1 MYLKEGYKDA
11 LKNIFKL
18 TYNLDEFKS
27 RMSYDEFKKEF
38 ILFKGDEAKI
48 IKKNQY
54 PLKCKGQFKD
64 KDMDLLSRCSK
75 ENLLPCGFLDSL
87 PQTFRGIG
95 GIPIYKEK
103 FFTEILTQGLY
114 EKDPIKVLEL
124 SRIHACRP
132 HHLFTDI
139 VILLENVERCYLG
152 TIEQIE
158 DHNQREKFGYWSNAL
173 IRDLDIDKE
182 KIRQEKEKREKV
194 MRLFKYARFKL
205 PKEARK
211 KYILDNLP
219 EGVTLNSQFNFYQ
232 EKD

>member
-1 MYLKEGYKDA
+1 M
-11 LKNIFKL
+11 
-18 TYNLDEFKS
+18 
-27 RMSYDEFKKEF
+27 
-38 ILFKGDEAKI
+38 
-48 IKKNQY
+48 
-54 PLKCKGQFKD
+54 
-64 KDMDLLSRCSK
+64 
-75 ENLLPCGFLDSL
+75 
-87 PQTFRGIG
+87 
-95 GIPIYKEK
+95 
-103 FFTEILTQGLY
+103 
-114 EKDPIKVLEL
+114 

-152 TIEQIE
+152 TIERIE